1 MERIL
6 TIKGRTG
13 YFDTPSFL
21 VSENENLVIK
31 INIVDEIR
39 IGKFRL
45 IVKHGKHVK
54 QYALSKTDEITLSPV
69 WLKMSE
75 ENIEFSLVF
84 LNATETEVLKNDY
97 QIEPLK
103 LETVD
108 GNFVFTAW
116 LQELEQKQK
125 ELDARLL
132 VAEEK
137 IASFENEGVPIA
149 FEE

>member
-45 IVKHGKHVK
+45 LVRHGKHVK

-132 VAEEK
+132 VAEGK